1 MQFPHEVPTGDPERG
16 KSHPAVHAQP
26 VKNGVILCSHARA
39 RHWDWMVVVRKPGT
53 IGDPGTKA
61 ELREMGLAWLWC
73 AFAMA
78 EISRGIE
85 IARIQNAK
93 SAKSANSAND

>member
-1 MQFPHEVPTGDPERG
+1 MKSRRG
-16 KSHPAVHAQP
+16 IRSVRKVVQLFMPSRSKTELYFAHMYGPDV
-26 VKNGVILCSHARA
+26 
-39 RHWDWMVVVRKPGT
+39 WDWMGVVRKPGT

-85 IARIQNAK
+85 IARIPNAK
-93 SAKSANSAND
+93 SAQSAKSAND